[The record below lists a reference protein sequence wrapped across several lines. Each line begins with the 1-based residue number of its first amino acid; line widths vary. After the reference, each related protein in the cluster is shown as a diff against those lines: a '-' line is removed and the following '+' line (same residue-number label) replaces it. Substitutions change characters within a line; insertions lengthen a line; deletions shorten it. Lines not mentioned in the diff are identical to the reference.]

1 MLRSVL
7 LDLNLLFHR
16 HQAAL
21 MGAAASSSPARRRE
35 FAATVAG
42 LRESI
47 GERQRALGAT
57 FPLVCVAR

>member
-1 MLRSVL
+1 

-21 MGAAASSSPARRRE
+21 MGAAASSSPVRRQE
-35 FAATVAG
+35 FAATIAG
-42 LRESI
+42 LCKTI
-47 GERQRALGAT
+47 GERQRVLGAT